1 MRPGGESRIV
11 APQKDFDPRG
21 NSIVSDITAA
31 PTRDPF
37 VLRKEIFVRGAVAL
51 ALTAIS
57 VGALASKDPRAT
69 YAAKDWAAVGGDW
82 GNTQYSALS
91 KINTDTVKSLGGAWV
106 HRFEGASSRATPV
119 VADGMMFV
127 TAGPEIYAFD
137 PKTGAV
143 LWHTKPDTPPF
154 GLARGVAV
162 GEGKVFVGLME
173 GHIVAL
179 DEKTG
184 QQLWMTEIAE
194 QAAPGAGGGQ
204 WVGGS
209 TTYAGGL
216 VIAGLSGARAPVER
230 NDGRV
235 VAVDARTGKVVWV
248 FHVVPGPGEKG
259 HETWPKDG
267 DVWKR
272 GGGAVWMTPAVDPA
286 LGLVYVGTGNPIPE
300 LGGEVRA
307 GDNLYTA
314 SVVALDLKTGRL
326 RWHYQTTH
334 HDVFEQ
340 DLGTPLVLYDTE
352 IGGKARKGIGVMR
365 TDGYLFLLD
374 RATGKPIVPVEER
387 LVKQDPRQ
395 ATAATQPFPVGAD
408 PLGPRCVSPDMVPQG
423 FVLGCYFD
431 PIPIDRPNLMGPVLT
446 ARASPMAY
454 DPQTGLFY
462 AAGAVTALWLQRWED
477 PYVFSS
483 DAATSIPGVKNYG
496 ILAAID
502 VRTDKIVWQKR
513 MPNRLEGGA
522 GATATAGG
530 LLFHGE
536 PDGNLLALNAR
547 TGDVL
552 WQFQTGSNE
561 SGPAAVYR
569 IDGEDY
575 VAVVASTALWA
586 FKLGGTVQPLPAPP
600 APPTETSF
608 RGRVEA
614 TDHIQMSADFE
625 DKRGISKVLTY
636 TNEYAFKPMRTKVK
650 AGTAVTW
657 TNTGKLPHDATAV
670 DGSWTTGEIAPG
682 ASASITIA
690 KPGTYTYICKDHPW
704 SFGQL
709 VVE

>member
-1 MRPGGESRIV
+1 MFDFSAIHPGIGS
-11 APQKDFDPRG
+11 ASWK
-21 NSIVSDITAA
+21 
-31 PTRDPF
+31 
-37 VLRKEIFVRGAVAL
+37 
-51 ALTAIS
+51 
-57 VGALASKDPRAT
+57 GALARGAIVLTLTTMPLGAMAAKDPRVS

-82 GNTQYSALS
+82 GNTQYSTLS
-91 KINTDTVKSLGGAWV
+91 KINIDTVKSLGGAWV
-106 HRFEGASSRATPV
+106 HHFDGASSRATPV

-127 TAGPEIYAFD
+127 TAGPEIYAFN
-137 PKTGAV
+137 PKTGDV
-143 LWHTKPDTPPF
+143 IWHTKPDTPPF
-154 GLARGVAV
+154 GLSRGVAV
-162 GEGKVFVGLME
+162 GEGKVFVGLMD
-173 GHIVAL
+173 GRIVAL

-184 QQLWMTEIAE
+184 KPVWNTEIAE

-216 VIAGLSGARAPVER
+216 VIAGLSGARAPVDR

-235 VAVDARTGKVVWV
+235 VAVDAKTGKVAWV

-307 GDNLYTA
+307 GNNLYTA
-314 SVVALDLKTGRL
+314 SVVALDLKTGKL

-340 DLGTPLVLYDTE
+340 DLGTPMVLYDTE
-352 IGGKARKGIGVMR
+352 VGGKPRKAIGVMR

-374 RATGKPIVPVEER
+374 RATGKPVLPVEER
-387 LVKQDPRQ
+387 PVKQDPRQ
-395 ATAATQPFPVGAD
+395 DTAPTQPFPVGAD
-408 PLGPRCVSPDMVPQG
+408 SLGPRCVAPDMVPAG
-423 FVLGCYFD
+423 FALGCYFD
-431 PIPIDRPNLMGPVLT
+431 PISIDQPNLMGPVLT
-446 ARASPMAY
+446 TRASPMTY
-454 DPQTGLFY
+454 DPQTRFFY
-462 AAGAVTALWLQRWED
+462 ATGAVTALWLQRWAD

-502 VRTDKIVWQKR
+502 SRTDKIVWQKR

-522 GATATAGG
+522 GATSTAGG
-530 LLFHGE
+530 LVFHGE
-536 PDGNLLALNAR
+536 PDGNLQALNAN
-547 TGDVL
+547 TGDLL

-561 SGPAAVYR
+561 SGPAALYQL
-569 IDGEDY
+569 DGEDY

-586 FKLGGTVQPLPAPP
+586 FKLGGAVQPLPAPP
-600 APPTETSF
+600 APPTETTF
-608 RGRVEA
+608 RGRVDT

-636 TNEYAFKPMRTKVK
+636 TNEYAFKPLRTKVK

-682 ASASITIA
+682 ASATVTIA